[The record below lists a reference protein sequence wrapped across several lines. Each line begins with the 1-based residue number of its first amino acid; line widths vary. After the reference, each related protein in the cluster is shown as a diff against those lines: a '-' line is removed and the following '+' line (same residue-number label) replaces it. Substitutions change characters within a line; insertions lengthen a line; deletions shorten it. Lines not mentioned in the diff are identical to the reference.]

1 MSNLAPLHVDNMN
14 LADAMGFSAS
24 TSSSNT
30 QSSLYRITT
39 TVIQEVSPETNK
51 IVSSPVFK
59 IKKGVDEEF
68 LAREVEVRLFAE
80 RQRWQRWDSENNTFQ
95 KTVMSTN
102 LNGDLKDTLGTFNL
116 GRPTGYVKDFNAL
129 PQDMKDLMR
138 SVNRVKV
145 MMGMARVIDPFTEDG
160 GPITDN
166 YAEEI
171 PFVADI
177 KNRDSLKSID
187 AVVGKLMGKRISPV
201 EHTVALL
208 GDVQAMPTGV
218 KYATIKAS
226 MGQRVGFSDGDNDIL
241 ADFLDYVEK
250 NNEYILT
257 RWEENH
263 TAKLSSE
270 DSAIVSN
277 IVDLEDFE

>member
-1 MSNLAPLHVDNMN
+1 MSNVAPLHVDNMN
-14 LADAMGFSAS
+14 LADAMGFS
-24 TSSSNT
+24 SSSSGSKV

-95 KTVMSTN
+95 KTVMSNN

-138 SVNRVKV
+138 SV
-145 MMGMARVIDPFTEDG
+145 E
-160 GPITDN
+160 
-166 YAEEI
+166 
-171 PFVADI
+171 
-177 KNRDSLKSID
+177 
-187 AVVGKLMGKRISPV
+187 
-201 EHTVALL
+201 LL
-208 GDVQAMPTGV
+208 GDVQAMHTGV
-218 KYATIKAS
+218 KYATIVAS
-226 MGQRVGFSDGDNDIL
+226 MGERVGFSDGDNDVL

-257 RWEENH
+257 RWEENN